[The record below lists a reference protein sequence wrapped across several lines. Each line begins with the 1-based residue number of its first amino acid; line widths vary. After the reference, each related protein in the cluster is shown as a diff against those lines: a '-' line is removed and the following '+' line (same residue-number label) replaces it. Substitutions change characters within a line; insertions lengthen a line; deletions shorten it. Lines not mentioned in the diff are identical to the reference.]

1 MIYLSSM
8 IRHHL
13 IAMGG
18 GGEKGVAF
26 WKSNIDE
33 YINLLEKH
41 ASGSL

>member
-13 IAMGG
+13 IEMGG
-18 GGEKGVAF
+18 GEGEGVAF

>member
-1 MIYLSSM
+1 
-8 IRHHL
+8 
-13 IAMGG
+13 MGG
-18 GGEKGVAF
+18 GGKGVAF

>member
-18 GGEKGVAF
+18 GKGVAF

>member
-1 MIYLSSM
+1 MG
-8 IRHHL
+8 
-13 IAMGG
+13 GG

-33 YINLLEKH
+33 YINLLEKD